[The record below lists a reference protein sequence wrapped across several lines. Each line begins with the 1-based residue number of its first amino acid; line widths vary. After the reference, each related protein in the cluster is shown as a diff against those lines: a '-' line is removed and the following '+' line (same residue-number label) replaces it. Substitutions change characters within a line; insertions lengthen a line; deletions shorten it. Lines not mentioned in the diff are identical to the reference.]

1 MRVAIADRDPETAH
15 GLQKAVEDMGFGT
28 AIFSS
33 GSSLITHLQRDT
45 FDLLILDWQL
55 PARSGWEVLQWA
67 SSNLPVLPA
76 IIVTNDSGRKE
87 DITAALRSGAD
98 DYVTLPGDRDVLQAR
113 IAAVLRRSGR
123 HAPAAD
129 EILCFGRYRFQRKKL
144 QVTLEENEIPLTAKE
159 FALALLLFQNE
170 GRPLSRAYILETV
183 WNSVAGLPSRSLD
196 MHVSRVRSK
205 LQLGPDKA
213 FELVTLFGHGY
224 RLDRTEERL
233 EPRE

>member
-1 MRVAIADRDPETAH
+1 MRVAIADRDPETAR
-15 GLQKAVEDMGFGT
+15 GLQEAVQDMGFGAT
-28 AIFSS
+28 IFSS
-33 GSSLITHLQRDT
+33 GTLLITHLQRDT

-55 PARSGWEVLQWA
+55 PDRSGSDVLHWVG
-67 SSNLPVLPA
+67 NLPMPPA

-98 DYVTLPGDRDVLQAR
+98 DYVTLPEDRDVLQAR

-123 HAPAAD
+123 QAPAAD
-129 EILCFGRYRFQRKKL
+129 EILCFGRYRFRRKTL
-144 QVTLEENEIPLTAKE
+144 RATLEENEIPLTAKE

-170 GRPLSRAYILETV
+170 GRPLSRAYILDTV
-183 WNSVAGLPSRSLD
+183 WKSVAGLPSRTLD

-205 LQLGPDKA
+205 LQLGPGQG

-224 RLDRTEERL
+224 RLDRTDERL
-233 EPRE
+233 EPSE